1 MNTTDVLNEFQRKLD
16 RATVQIQSQERD
28 LHVLI
33 AGEVICDLEAFC
45 REVAATLVNHTDTAW
60 DTFTVWVRE
69 SGQAK
74 SSPAVH
80 FNLIQFKQDL
90 SEATSGKSE
99 PTESA
104 PILANA
110 IELEN
115 QSAAPANPSTTPA
128 ALEEAKLTEAAPIM
142 EATQTVVP
150 EAAPQ
155 VESSDSEPASEVLD
169 LSQYCFTSNTMLLT
183 HKLPPPNKSVAEAV
197 WFFHQL
203 DDVAKQQM
211 IPAIASFFRAGE
223 EGEPESLSPEME
235 EWFETTKEFDER
247 KLKSLSVWLS
257 RYCRAPEATIPEL
270 KKGINPYP
278 STPSEAPDISE
289 SDVPEIVEPAPI
301 RSTNSETR
309 GKWNVLTL
317 GTFALLIPV
326 LFGTAVLIGRVHRA
340 QNTVIHLQ
348 LD

>member
-1 MNTTDVLNEFQRKLD
+1 
-16 RATVQIQSQERD
+16 
-28 LHVLI
+28 
-33 AGEVICDLEAFC
+33 
-45 REVAATLVNHTDTAW
+45 
-60 DTFTVWVRE
+60 
-69 SGQAK
+69 
-74 SSPAVH
+74 
-80 FNLIQFKQDL
+80 
-90 SEATSGKSE
+90 
-99 PTESA
+99 
-104 PILANA
+104 
-110 IELEN
+110 
-115 QSAAPANPSTTPA
+115 
-128 ALEEAKLTEAAPIM
+128 
-142 EATQTVVP
+142 
-150 EAAPQ
+150 
-155 VESSDSEPASEVLD
+155 
-169 LSQYCFTSNTMLLT
+169 
-183 HKLPPPNKSVAEAV
+183 
-197 WFFHQL
+197 
-203 DDVAKQQM
+203 KQQM

-223 EGEPESLSPEME
+223 ESEPESLSPEME

-326 LFGTAVLIGRVHRA
+326 LFGTAVLVGRVHRA